1 VREGIEG
8 WLKTRANYLEHGIRE
23 LLSDRDGKGIT
34 TDLFNH
40 PLISG
45 LYAGEYSPRPGRQT
59 PALLRRG
66 RNLPSYIPSRSFAMA
81 LMDIAAHGPPP
92 DATGGSTDA
101 ATLSPGETP
110 FDRLRAG
117 VESVDNPA
125 VKRTLLLAINGADGD
140 VNKVR
145 EHLEAW
151 YNNTMDR
158 VSGWYKR
165 STQFVLFWVALVVV
179 VSMNINTLTIADY
192 LYRHTAE
199 RESLVSTVANQ
210 SGDFQGLAFEHA
222 QTELQKIHIP
232 LGWDHG
238 WGLPREE
245 SATGSHMPWG
255 LRIAHWGYVRIWGD
269 VFQPVVG
276 LLLTTFAAMLGA
288 PFWFDL
294 LSKVTALRSTAKPGG
309 GGAPVS
315 APSQSAP
322 APAPAQT
329 VTVVAQGPTPD
340 ADARIAS
347 AAAPPAPPGLG
358 GGPRGLG
365 TG

>member
-1 VREGIEG
+1 M
-8 WLKTRANYLEHGIRE
+8 
-23 LLSDRDGKGIT
+23 
-34 TDLFNH
+34 DL
-40 PLISG
+40 
-45 LYAGEYSPRPGRQT
+45 
-59 PALLRRG
+59 
-66 RNLPSYIPSRSFAMA
+66 
-81 LMDIAAHGPPP
+81 AAHGAPA
-92 DATGGSTDA
+92 DADGA
-101 ATLSPGETP
+101 ATPVASPWETP
-110 FDRLRAG
+110 FEKLRSGIDRL
-117 VESVDNPA
+117 DNPA

-140 VNKVR
+140 LNKVR
-145 EHLEAW
+145 EHLETW

-165 STQFVLFWVALVVV
+165 STQFVLFWVALFVV

-210 SGDFQGLAFEHA
+210 SADYQGVAFENA
-222 QTELQKIHIP
+222 QAQLQQIHIP

-238 WGLPREE
+238 WGLPRED
-245 SATGSHMPWG
+245 SATGARMPWG

-294 LSKVTALRSTAKPGG
+294 LSKFTALRSTAKPP
-309 GGAPVS
+309 GGATPVS
-315 APSQSAP
+315 APSPSAP
-322 APAPAQT
+322 APAPAQA

-347 AAAPPAPPGLG
+347 AAAPPPPPPGLG